1 MQNTW
6 DPVHL
11 YRKTLAE
18 QEDGSVT
25 LASIGFLE
33 NVISPASLS
42 SRLLADISQLSGLLN
57 STADHYSS
65 LSGPELIAA
74 KVTSLIVMGGEY
86 PSGSEYNF
94 YGDNPFATAHVING
108 WPGRIT
114 YCGFELGLGI
124 TSGARLSVEAPAE
137 DPVAAAYRWYAGY
150 NTSTFSW
157 DPLTVLYAC
166 QGLGNVFQYANVFGY
181 NHVYPNGSNAWVYDE
196 TRTDQ
201 HWLKLKVSNVTA
213 GEELDRLYL
222 EGSQHVSLSS
232 TVRGVSEC

>member
-1 MQNTW
+1 MNKTL

-18 QEDGSVT
+18 QQDGSVT
-25 LASIGFLE
+25 LASIGFFE
-33 NVISPASLS
+33 NVISHASLS
-42 SRLLADISQLSGLLN
+42 SHALTDISQLSGLLN

-74 KVTSLIVMGGEY
+74 KVTSLVVMGGEY

-94 YGDNPFATAHVING
+94 YGDNPVATAHVING
-108 WPGRIT
+108 WQGRIV
-114 YCGFELGLGI
+114 YCGFELGLEI
-124 TSGARLSVEAPAE
+124 TSGARLSVEAPTE

-166 QGLGNVFQYANVFGY
+166 QGLGSLFQYANVFGY
-181 NHVYPNGSNAWVYDE
+181 NYVYPNGSNKLVYDE

-222 EGSQHVSLSS
+222 EGSQHVS
-232 TVRGVSEC
+232 